1 MKLNGTSIIGYSRGA
16 ASKSTFHAFNPATG
30 EDLETAFYKAEPAEI
45 ERACKLAECAF
56 LAYRRIRP
64 EKRGDFLR
72 AIADEIEALG
82 DTLLERYVAESGLPA
97 GRAQGERGRTCG
109 QLRLFADHISQ
120 PGWDR
125 SESEEAQ
132 PDRRPLPKPATRIRH
147 IGIGPV
153 VVFGPSNFPL
163 AFDVAGG
170 DTASAL
176 AAGCPVI
183 VKAHSS
189 HPGTS
194 ELVGQAIVKAAQACG
209 MPDGVFSLI
218 FGDGRGAGTALVEH
232 PSIKAVG
239 FTGSEGAGRALFN
252 LAAARAEP
260 IPVFAEMSSINPVL
274 LFSEKLAE
282 DPDGLASGLTG
293 SVTLG
298 VGQFCTNPGLIL
310 VSKSAASESFVD
322 GLAKQLKAVEEA
334 PMLDKGVKA
343 SYVDG
348 LDRLAS
354 AGRTEELLKADGMVG
369 CGAVPALYK
378 TSVEAFLSNTDLWT
392 EVFGPVTL
400 IVECEKDSQF
410 NEVLYKLGGQLTVSF
425 FATDGDVSSN
435 ASTLQLLETKA
446 GRVIQNGWPTG
457 VEVCATMVHGGPYPA
472 TTDGRFTSVGLRA
485 IDRFLRPVCYQD
497 LTEAARNTIL

>member
-1 MKLNGTSIIGYSRGA
+1 MKLNGTSIIGYGRSTETG
-16 ASKSTFHAFNPATG
+16 STFHAVNPATG
-30 EDLETAFYKAEPAEI
+30 EKLETAFHKALPDEVDH
-45 ERACKLAECAF
+45 ACKLAECAF
-56 LAYRRIRP
+56 VAYRRSP
-64 EKRGDFLR
+64 AEKRSTFLR

-82 DTLLERYVAESGLPA
+82 DDLLQRYTEESGLPM

-125 SESEEAQ
+125 SEVEAAQ
-132 PDRRPLPKPATRIRH
+132 PERAPLPKPATELRY

-176 AAGCPVI
+176 AAGCPVV

-194 ELVGQAIVKAAQACG
+194 ELVGLAIVKAAQSCG
-209 MPDGVFSLI
+209 MPEGVFSLI
-218 FGDGRGAGTALVEH
+218 FGDGRVAGTALVQH

-252 LAAARAEP
+252 LAVARPEP

-274 LFSEKLAE
+274 LFSDKLAE
-282 DPDGLASGLTG
+282 DPDGLATGLCG

-310 VSKSAASESFVD
+310 VSKSAASKQFLET
-322 GLAKQLKAVEEA
+322 LASKLQAVQPA
-334 PMLDKGVKA
+334 PMLDEGVKA

-348 LDRLAS
+348 LQRLAGS
-354 AGRTEELLKADGMVG
+354 ASVDEILAAKDMTG
-369 CGAVPALYK
+369 CGAVPALYRI
-378 TSVEAFLSNTDLWT
+378 SADAFLGDTNLWE

-400 IVECEKDSQF
+400 IVECESDGQF
-410 NEVLYKLGGQLTVSF
+410 LEILYKLGGQLTISF
-425 FATDGDVSSN
+425 FATDSDVGAN
-435 ASTLQLLETKA
+435 ADTLKMLETKA
-446 GRVIQNGWPTG
+446 GRIICNGWPTG

-485 IDRFLRPVCYQD
+485 IDRFLRPVCFQD
-497 LTEAARNTIL
+497 LTNAAQQLMK